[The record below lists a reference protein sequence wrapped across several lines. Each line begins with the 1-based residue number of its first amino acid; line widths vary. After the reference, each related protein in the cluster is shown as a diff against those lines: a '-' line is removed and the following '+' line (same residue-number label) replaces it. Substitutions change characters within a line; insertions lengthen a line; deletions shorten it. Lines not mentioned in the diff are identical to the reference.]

1 MRYLA
6 GPCFLGICAPVQQHS
21 FMQIDATRSVE
32 FVDRIMQIL
41 ADNDV
46 TVVQRCSV
54 PNSLLHD
61 SALLTICR

>member
-1 MRYLA
+1 
-6 GPCFLGICAPVQQHS
+6 
-21 FMQIDATRSVE
+21 MQIDATRSVE

-54 PNSLLHD
+54 PNSLFHD